1 MQVVP
6 VATGILRRPDG
17 RVLLDLRPEGR
28 PWPGY
33 WEFPG
38 GKIEPGE
45 TPENA
50 LQRELQEEL
59 GIRVRRFHPLRILEH
74 AYPERM
80 VRLHCY
86 AVDQWEGEPEGRE
99 GQELGWWKPWEIPAL
114 KGLPA
119 NRPLVADLLSEI
131 LPQPPVWLI
140 ADPSRVEPERFF
152 QALDAVL
159 EAGLRGMVLRCGTG
173 LPRKIAD
180 VLPEWLENA
189 RAGGVQA
196 FLNHPAPV
204 PSWPVAGQHLPEAR
218 LRAREIPEGSF
229 GVSCHSAEALDLA
242 ARHGARYAFLSPL
255 FPTATHPD
263 VPALGVERFAALAGE
278 SPLPVLALG
287 GLVPERAGAARAA
300 GARGIAV
307 LSGILESSDPAA
319 AARAFLAAWNPACPS
334 IP

>member
-38 GKIEPGE
+38 GKVEPGE
-45 TPENA
+45 TPGHA
-50 LQRELQEEL
+50 LQRELKEEL
-59 GIRVRRFHPLRILEH
+59 GIRVRHFHPLRVLEH

-80 VRLHCY
+80 VRLHFY
-86 AVDQWEGEPEGRE
+86 AVDQWEGEPEGQE
-99 GQELGWWKPWEIPAL
+99 GQELGWWSPWEIPAL

-119 NRPLVADLLSEI
+119 NRPMVADLLSET

-140 ADPSRVEPERFF
+140 ADPSRAKPGGFF
-152 QALDAVL
+152 RDLDAVRD
-159 EAGLRGMVLRCGTG
+159 AGLRAMVLRCRTDLAPDIG
-173 LPRKIAD
+173 K

-189 RAGGVQA
+189 RAGGVQV
-196 FLNHPAPV
+196 FLNHPSPI
-204 PSWPVAGQHLPEAR
+204 PSWPVTGRHLTEAQ
-218 LRAREIPEGSF
+218 LRAGEIPAGPF
-229 GVSCHSAEALDLA
+229 GVSCHSAEALELA

-263 VPALGVERFAALAGE
+263 VPALGAERFAALVAE

-287 GLVPERAGAARAA
+287 GLVPERAAAARAA

-307 LSGILESSDPAA
+307 LSGLLESPDPRA
-319 AARAFLAAWNPACPS
+319 AARAFLTAWNPACRS